1 MQKLR
6 NLSLAVI
13 IFFLLLSLYKHRDSW
28 LGQLGEELPGLP
40 TRMVTLHSVT
50 PDAALLQRS
59 GPVSYAAAVRQA
71 APAVVNIYT
80 TEEIRLHPITPD
92 LFFQRFFG
100 TLPTM
105 TQKRQGLGS
114 GVLVSADGYILTN
127 NHVIAGADSIVVAMA
142 DGRETQAKVVG
153 SDPDTDIAVLKI
165 ALNHVPVAHLRL
177 DPPLQVGDV
186 VLAIGNPF
194 GFSQSVTQGIVS
206 ALGRQGLGIN
216 TFEDFIQ
223 TDAAI
228 NPGNSGGAL
237 IDALGNVIGINS
249 AIYSRNGGN
258 MGIGFAIPIAQA
270 KDVMA
275 QIIAHGRVVRGWLG
289 IGLAMPS
296 GMGTGPGSAQ
306 QPVIIDAMVQGG
318 PADQAGILPGDQIL
332 ALAGQV
338 VHDPEQAIHQI
349 AALKPGTQ
357 VHIDLRRDGRVL
369 PLEVPVAERPQEQ
382 ALPAPAAVVNP

>member
-28 LGQLGEELPGLP
+28 LGRIGEELPGLP
-40 TRMVTLHSVT
+40 ARTVTLHSVS
-50 PDAALLQRS
+50 PDPAILRGS

-80 TEEIRLHPITPD
+80 TEEIHLHPVTPD

-100 TLPTM
+100 TLPTL

-127 NHVIAGADSIVVAMA
+127 NHVIAGADSIVVALS

-153 SDPDTDIAVLKI
+153 ADPDTDIAVLKI
-165 ALNHVPVAHLRL
+165 TLDHVPVARLRL
-177 DPPLQVGDV
+177 GPPLQVGDV

-249 AIYSRNGGN
+249 AIYSRSGGN
-258 MGIGFAIPIAQA
+258 MGIGFAIPIALA

-289 IGLAMPS
+289 IGLAMQNGLGARVIP
-296 GMGTGPGSAQ
+296 

-332 ALAGQV
+332 TIAGEKVQ
-338 VHDPEQAIHQI
+338 DSEQAIHKI
-349 AALKPGTQ
+349 AALTPGTL
-357 VHIDLRRDGRVL
+357 VPMDLQRNGHMISVRVR
-369 PLEVPVAERPQEQ
+369 VMERPQEQ
-382 ALPAPAAVVNP
+382 VVPAAVDNP